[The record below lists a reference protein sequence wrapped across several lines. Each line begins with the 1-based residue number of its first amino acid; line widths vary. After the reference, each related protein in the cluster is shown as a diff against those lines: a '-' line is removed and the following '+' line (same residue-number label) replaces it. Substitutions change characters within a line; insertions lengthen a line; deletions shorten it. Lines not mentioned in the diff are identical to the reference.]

1 MKKFIS
7 AVFAVI
13 LGTAVLTSC
22 SGPSN
27 GTTSAASSGSASS
40 ALPSSGTESEAASE
54 SEKKTKELNWV
65 SAGEVT
71 TMDSGKSYDVIS
83 QEQIDFQADTLYR
96 INEKNKAVPNLATAL
111 PQVSEDG
118 KTVTVDIRSDA
129 KYSNGDKVKAEDIVY
144 AAQRVVDPKTGSQ
157 DANQLVYI
165 KNAEQIIAGKLAP
178 TELGVKALSDT
189 KLQFSLVAPS
199 SYIDTT
205 LSSTLLAPVS
215 KKFVE
220 SKGKNYGLTSD
231 NLLSSGPYV
240 LKDWGGTDISWKYV
254 KNPYYWDAK
263 NIYFDQINVQV
274 VKEVATGVNLYEAG
288 KLDGTAVTGD
298 YLTLYKG
305 KPDLKTVQTL
315 RMTNLEMGISSNK
328 DLQNENLRK
337 ALSYAVDRKELVTSI
352 LNGDGVPAVGV
363 IPDGIAVNPDNGKS
377 IKDDFGTLVTN
388 DDAKAKE
395 YFQKA
400 LSELG
405 KKSVSLKLIT
415 SDTDQDI
422 KIGQYLQS
430 VFEKKLPGLKIE
442 LSNVPASVRFKEMM
456 SYKFDLAL
464 GGWTG
469 EYDPTSYIQQHETSF
484 EHNHS
489 QWKSQELTDLVKK
502 LQTTDGNDFTLRWQ
516 HLKEGN
522 QYLIDHQVVIPL
534 VQAAKSYLVNPKLK
548 GYTTHVLGTPIDVT
562 RAYFED

>member
-1 MKKFIS
+1 MKKTVS
-7 AVFAVI
+7 A
-13 LGTAVLTSC
+13 LLTAVLTVGTALLTSC
-22 SGPSN
+22 
-27 GTTSAASSGSASS
+27 GTASSASSQAPASSAASQTEVSS
-40 ALPSSGTESEAASE
+40 AASATGP
-54 SEKKTKELNWV
+54 KVLNWV
-65 SAGEVT
+65 ADGEVT
-71 TMDSGKSYDVIS
+71 TMDAGKSYDVIS
-83 QEQIDFQADTLYR
+83 GSQIDFQVDTLYS
-96 INEKNKAVPNLATAL
+96 INEKNEAVPSLATAL
-111 PQVSEDG
+111 PQVSKDG
-118 KTVTVDIRSDA
+118 LTVTVDIRDDA
-129 KYSNGDKVKAEDIVY
+129 RYSNGDKITAADVVY

-157 DANQLVYI
+157 NASQLNYL
-165 KNAEQIIAGKLAP
+165 KNAEQIIAGKLKP
-178 TELGVKALSDT
+178 EELGIKALSDT

-199 SYIDTT
+199 SYINTT
-205 LSSTLLAPVS
+205 LSSGLLSPIS

-220 SKGKNYGLTSD
+220 AQGKNYGLSAD
-231 NLLSSGPYV
+231 SLLSSGPYV
-240 LKDWGGTDISWKYV
+240 LKDWNGTDISWKFV

-288 KLDGTAVTGD
+288 KLDGTKVTGD

-315 RMTNLEMGISSNK
+315 RLTNLEMGISSNK

-337 ALSYAVDRKELVTSI
+337 ALFYAVDRQELVSSI
-352 LNGDGVPAVGV
+352 LNGEGVPAVGV

-377 IKDDFGTLVTN
+377 VKEDFDPLVKT
-388 DDAKAKE
+388 DDAKAAG

-415 SDTDQDI
+415 SDEDQSI

-430 VFEKKLPGLKIE
+430 VYEKKLPGLKIE
-442 LSNVPASVRFKEMM
+442 LSNVPATVRFKQMM

-469 EYDPTSYIQQHETSF
+469 DFDPTSYIQQHETSY

-489 QWKSQELTDLVKK
+489 QWKSQELTDLLKK
-502 LQTTDGNDFTLRWQ
+502 LNTTDGSDFTLRWQ

-522 QYLIDHQVVIPL
+522 NYLLDHVVVIPL
-534 VQAAKSYLVNPKLK
+534 YQGAQSFLVNPKLK
-548 GYTTHVLGTPIDVT
+548 GIVTHVLGTPIDIT
-562 RAYFED
+562 HAYFE